1 MPIFAIILMVPA
13 ALVGLTWVLRNL
25 LALRAWRRMFHL
37 DPRYPE
43 FPRAR
48 SRGMRD
54 RPDGADGTRDADL
67 PMVSVVVAAKDEQA
81 NIETC
86 VRAILDQ
93 DYPDFEL
100 IVVDDRSVDDT
111 GAIVGRIA
119 AGDSRVRLMN
129 VTELPEGWAGK
140 NHAMQK
146 GIGAARGQ
154 WICMTDADCRQ
165 SSPRTLSV
173 AMQYV
178 NDTRADMLSV
188 LPTLEMGGFW
198 ENLLQPVCCGL
209 LMMWFPP
216 GKVNDPA
223 KPHAYANGMFM
234 LIKRSAYEAIG
245 THEAIKGSL
254 IEDMDMARG
263 IKSGGLNLRVAPSE
277 GLVAVRMYTSLREIF
292 RGWGRIYIGA
302 FGNLPRLMLAWLA
315 LVAKGLTCYLAAA
328 IGLGMYAAAGGQW
341 WLACGL
347 VGAAGAAAETVMLA
361 RYFRHVGSR
370 AWLCLLYP
378 LAAAMTAMILM
389 KSMLML
395 RPGGKI
401 IWRDTSYA
409 AKR

>member
-1 MPIFAIILMVPA
+1 MTIFAVILMVSA

-25 LALRAWRRMFHL
+25 LALRAWRKMFHL
-37 DPRYPE
+37 DPRYPGE
-43 FPRAR
+43 DHLDA
-48 SRGMRD
+48 
-54 RPDGADGTRDADL
+54 PDGSRHVDL

-93 DYPDFEL
+93 DYPNFEL

-111 GAIVGRIA
+111 GAIVERIA
-119 AGDSRVRLMN
+119 AGDSRVKLMN
-129 VTELPEGWAGK
+129 ITELPEGWAGK
-140 NHAMQK
+140 NHAMQN

-173 AMQYV
+173 AMQYA
-178 NDTRADMLSV
+178 NDTRADMLSM

-254 IEDMDMARG
+254 IEDMDMARE

-302 FGNLPRLMLAWLA
+302 FENLPRLMLAWLA
-315 LVAKGLTCYLAAA
+315 LVTKGLTCYLAAA
-328 IGLGMYAAAGGQW
+328 IGLGMYAAVGGQW

-347 VGAAGAAAETVMLA
+347 VGAAGSVAETVMLA

-370 AWLCLLYP
+370 AWLGLLYP
-378 LAAAMTAMILM
+378 LASALTAIILM